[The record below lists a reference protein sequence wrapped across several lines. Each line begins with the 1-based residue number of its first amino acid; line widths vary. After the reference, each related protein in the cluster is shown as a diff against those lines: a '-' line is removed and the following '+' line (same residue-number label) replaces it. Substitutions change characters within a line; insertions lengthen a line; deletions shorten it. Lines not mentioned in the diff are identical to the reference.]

1 MLKIRPFEWKDAE
14 ALNSRLDDPKVV
26 RYLPVGPKPLEE
38 TIEYFAE
45 VMRDGGIVL
54 VAEQDGRVA
63 GSVEIQR
70 GKRKAAHVGTIG
82 IALKKEF
89 WGQGIGT
96 KLMKE
101 GIRLARNA
109 GLKKVKAPVYA
120 PNKRSINLL
129 KDLGFRLAGRLRKEA
144 YIEKKYYDE
153 LVFEKLL

>member
-1 MLKIRPFEWKDAE
+1 MLKIRPFQWSDAE
-14 ALNSRLDDPKVV
+14 ALNSRLDDSTVTK
-26 RYLPVGPKPLEE
+26 YLPVGPKPLEE

-45 VMRDGGIVL
+45 VMREGGIVL

-63 GSVEIQR
+63 GSVEIQK

-89 WGQGIGT
+89 WGKRIGT

-101 GIRLARNA
+101 GIRLAKED

-129 KDLGFRLAGRLRKEA
+129 KDLGFKLAGRLKKEA
-144 YIEKKYYDE
+144 KIGNKYHDE
-153 LVFEKLL
+153 LIF